1 VVGVGIFFAVA
12 YLGSI
17 LAMAFGCSSPVF
29 IPERPKIPPMCLHP
43 TGVSGEVGPAIAFSG
58 EFTGFHLCRQYS
70 NINTADLVADVLLFV
85 VPLYFLW
92 GIRLPSKG
100 RRVILAAFSTSILTL
115 STIIIYM
122 IFRYGNFVMDSNP
135 SQLSQCS
142 GILR

>member
-1 VVGVGIFFAVA
+1 
-12 YLGSI
+12 
-17 LAMAFGCSSPVF
+17 
-29 IPERPKIPPMCLHP
+29 MCLHP

-58 EFTGFHLCRQYS
+58 EFTGFHLCLQYL

-92 GIRLPSKG
+92 GIKLPSKG

-122 IFRYGNFVMDSNP
+122 IFRYGNFVMDSNTLTVVSMLGHIEVSNVP
-135 SQLSQCS
+135 IFKFSRTFHLFE
-142 GILR
+142 L